1 MRDSSAVRRSVG
13 RRILVV
19 AVGVVALTSASI
31 ASLLV
36 VSHMRIDRK
45 KSQVFEVLGLGFDPR
60 LTDSVPVAERARLY
74 EARGCADCHGVNG
87 AGKVFMDSQPLAT
100 FRGANITPG
109 AGGLSPDTTPA
120 DFDAAVRHG
129 LSRARTPL
137 MMMKA
142 EDFTQL
148 SDTELAALYAH
159 VKSLAPVDVDAATE
173 AHNVG
178 PLGTVLIAF
187 DKFPAFDAF
196 VVDHNAPRPAAPP
209 VGPTAEYGAYLA
221 QGCKGCHGAG
231 LAGGPL
237 PGAPPDLPVPSNITP
252 DATGL
257 AGWTYAE
264 FDSALREGLKRDG
277 TKINEFM
284 PVAGSLSKMT
294 DTESQALYAHL
305 KALPPRPFGS
315 R

>member
-1 MRDSSAVRRSVG
+1 MRDSSAARRSVG

-120 DFDAAVRHG
+120 D
-129 LSRARTPL
+129 
-137 MMMKA
+137 
-142 EDFTQL
+142 
-148 SDTELAALYAH
+148 
-159 VKSLAPVDVDAATE
+159 
-173 AHNVG
+173 
-178 PLGTVLIAF
+178 
-187 DKFPAFDAF
+187 
-196 VVDHNAPRPAAPP
+196 
-209 VGPTAEYGAYLA
+209 
-221 QGCKGCHGAG
+221 
-231 LAGGPL
+231 
-237 PGAPPDLPVPSNITP
+237 
-252 DATGL
+252 
-257 AGWTYAE
+257 
-264 FDSALREGLKRDG
+264 
-277 TKINEFM
+277 
-284 PVAGSLSKMT
+284 VAGSLSKMT